1 MVWWVTQL
9 KFKSKCILG
18 IYVKFECIL
27 RYEKSITQLHFIYTL
42 FIVLDFV
49 EHFFLLFLYIIKR
62 CNRRAVQLLFILT
75 SQRYYPSI
83 PIRFRLLSPVK
94 LNGYFLYF
102 QLLGF
107 VVEGENLL
115 IFILLQKT
123 WLILG
128 KRIVLVGLGFN
139 FLTPIALVKVGSHG
153 LFGSA
158 SILLLSFFDLLNFRR
173 RSCFW
178 HSEVLFKGHSFIVE
192 AVAFTRFFLGEFVEI
207 GDWQ

>member
-1 MVWWVTQL
+1 M
-9 KFKSKCILG
+9 
-18 IYVKFECIL
+18 KFECIL
-27 RYEKSITQLHFIYTL
+27 RYEKSITQLHFTYTL
-42 FIVLDFV
+42 FLVLDFLQ
-49 EHFFLLFLYIIKR
+49 HFFLLFLYIIKR

-83 PIRFRLLSPVK
+83 PIRFRLFSPVK

-139 FLTPIALVKVGSHG
+139 FLTSIALVKVGSHG

-173 RSCFW
+173 RSCF
-178 HSEVLFKGHSFIVE
+178 
-192 AVAFTRFFLGEFVEI
+192 
-207 GDWQ
+207 